1 MDAAVAAALLEVA
14 EDARARAR
22 RQDPLA
28 NRSVEDRYP
37 EMLEALDWHL
47 SVGQTEAAY
56 RLASALVPFWI
67 ATARIDD
74 GDRWFER
81 ALGTG
86 DETARALYDHGY
98 LDFFAGRYER
108 ADQRFASAHALA
120 ETAGDRSLQALA
132 LAGSA
137 RVALSTDVDDA
148 VRLLRQA
155 LAVTEGLPDSDPGR
169 SSSLHVLGVALQM
182 SGDLE
187 GAREVMSARLSMGR
201 SSGDEFV
208 VWTES
213 ANLSMVERRLGN
225 LARAEELSLQALRV
239 SAARG
244 GEMMIAWTVNGL
256 AAVTAAQG
264 DHERAAVLLG
274 TAAEMLR
281 RAGGEWPPD
290 EREQYDQSLAEVAGA
305 LPPDVLAGALARGAG
320 LSLTDGVAYALGG

>member
-1 MDAAVAAALLEVA
+1 MDTSTAAALLEIA

-22 RQDPLA
+22 QQDPAA
-28 NRSVEDRYP
+28 NRLVEDRYP
-37 EMLEALDWHL
+37 ELLEALDWHL
-47 SVGQTEAAY
+47 AVGQPDAGY

-67 ATARIDD
+67 ASARIDD
-74 GDRWFER
+74 GDAWFER

-86 DETARALYDHGY
+86 DGTARALYDHAY
-98 LDFFAGRYER
+98 LVFFAGRYEL
-108 ADQRFASAHALA
+108 ADQRFTAALALA

-137 RVALSTDVDDA
+137 RVALSTDVDAA

-187 GAREVMSARLSMGR
+187 AAREVMTARLSMGR
-201 SSGDEFV
+201 TSGDQFV

-225 LARAEELSLQALRV
+225 LERAEQLSLEALQV
-239 SAARG
+239 SADRG
-244 GEMMIAWTVNGL
+244 EEMMIAWTVNGL
-256 AAVTAAQG
+256 AAVTAAVG
-264 DHERAAVLLG
+264 EHERAATLLG
-274 TAAEMLR
+274 AAAEMLR
-281 RAGGEWPPD
+281 RAGGGWPPD
-290 EREQYDQSLAEVAGA
+290 ERGQYDQSLAEVAAA
-305 LPPDVLAGALARGAG
+305 LGPDVLAAALARGTG
-320 LSLTDGVAYALGG
+320 LSLTDGVAYALRR

>member
-1 MDAAVAAALLEVA
+1 MDTSTAAALLEIA

-22 RQDPLA
+22 QQDPAA
-28 NRSVEDRYP
+28 NRLVEDRYP
-37 EMLEALDWHL
+37 ELLEALDWHL
-47 SVGQTEAAY
+47 AVGQPDAGY

-67 ATARIDD
+67 ASSRIDD
-74 GDRWFER
+74 GDAWFER

-86 DETARALYDHGY
+86 DGTARALYDHGY
-98 LDFFAGRYER
+98 LVFFAGRYEL
-108 ADQRFASAHALA
+108 ADQRFTAALALA

-137 RVALSTDVDDA
+137 RVALSTDVDAA

-187 GAREVMSARLSMGR
+187 AAREVMTARLSMGR
-201 SSGDEFV
+201 TSGDQFV

-225 LARAEELSLQALRV
+225 LERAEQLSLEALQV
-239 SAARG
+239 SADRG
-244 GEMMIAWTVNGL
+244 EEMMIAWTVNGL
-256 AAVTAAQG
+256 AAVTAAAG
-264 DHERAAVLLG
+264 EHERAATLLG
-274 TAAEMLR
+274 AAAEMLR
-281 RAGGEWPPD
+281 RAGGGWPPD
-290 EREQYDQSLAEVAGA
+290 EREQYDQSLAEVAAA
-305 LPPDVLAGALARGAG
+305 LGPDVLAAALARGTG
-320 LSLTDGVAYALGG
+320 LSLTDGVAYALRR